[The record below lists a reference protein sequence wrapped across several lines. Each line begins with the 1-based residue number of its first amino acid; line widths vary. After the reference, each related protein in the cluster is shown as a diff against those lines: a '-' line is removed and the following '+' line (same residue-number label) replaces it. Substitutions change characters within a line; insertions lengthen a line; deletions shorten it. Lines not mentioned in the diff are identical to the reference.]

1 MKCIPK
7 VFHFCPTFGVH
18 FKIIVGAFFDD
29 IFATQ
34 MRYVILRIPRYIL
47 HYVCMRDDI
56 NPRPL
61 FRFAHRAKYI
71 RMRSSVLPGGQN
83 IAPEGYIAPR
93 KRYIANPGRD
103 LYRCGV
109 FPYKIHR

>member
-1 MKCIPK
+1 
-7 VFHFCPTFGVH
+7 
-18 FKIIVGAFFDD
+18 
-29 IFATQ
+29 
-34 MRYVILRIPRYIL
+34 
-47 HYVCMRDDI
+47 MRDDI

-61 FRFAHRAKYI
+61 LRFAHRAKYI
-71 RMRSSVLPGGQN
+71 RVRSSVLPDGQN

-109 FPYKIHR
+109 FSFEIHRKGRFLRQLVVVGDHAEEGTE